1 MDTFTECVTFYSGL
15 SFRHVQMGW
24 EKVNVR
30 KLLKTGFRFYI
41 VWYLLAAKIKE
52 AKAIQLRLHH
62 PEKSLQVIWMI
73 IISSLLTRPLLSRA
87 PIFLWIAAEISEYF
101 YRLKLILIKFS
112 LKKQRKEID
121 LKTITKFLSVSSAL
135 IWSSLCEDKQSSQL
149 SFYQTFGGEIARI
162 YHHLASDAGEGS
174 YWCDTGAGR
183 EWKFT
188 NFAAT
193 RIAPRT
199 PSEANKC
206 IFKRSIFHIVYLIM
220 IMLDPGLVK
229 ATQCSSIIWS
239 ILCQYFCNL

>member
-15 SFRHVQMGW
+15 SFRYVQMGW

-121 LKTITKFLSVSSAL
+121 LNTITKFLSVSSAL
-135 IWSSLCEDKQSSQL
+135 IWSSLCEDKQSTQL
-149 SFYQTFGGEIARI
+149 SFDQTFGGIEYIIIR
-162 YHHLASDAGEGS
+162 HLTQVR
-174 YWCDTGAGR
+174 CDTGAGR
-183 EWKFT
+183 EWKFA
-188 NFAAT
+188 NSVAT

-199 PSEANKC
+199 PWEANKC
-206 IFKRSIFHIVYLIM
+206 IFKRSILHSLLNHDNVRSRSSKSNTVLEHHLVDIV
-220 IMLDPGLVK
+220 
-229 ATQCSSIIWS
+229 SIF
-239 ILCQYFCNL
+239 L